1 MAKSLRSLIRLHDWD
16 VDEKRR
22 VLSEYLG
29 QIAVLEERAR
39 KLEESVIKEQK
50 VAAEVPGEAGLYYG
64 NFANLVI
71 QRREQLAE
79 AAAAVEKQIVQAREN
94 LRQAYRELKKYETA
108 QANRDARELAES
120 NRREQIDLDEI
131 GIQGFLRKR
140 K

>member
-29 QIAVLEERAR
+29 QVAVIEERAR
-39 KLEESVIKEQK
+39 KLEESVIREQK
-50 VAAEVPGEAGLYYG
+50 IAAEVPGEAGLYYG
-64 NFANLVI
+64 NFANMVI
-71 QRREQLAE
+71 QRRELLAQLKAE
-79 AAAAVEKQIVQAREN
+79 LEKQVVTAREN

-108 QANRDARELAES
+108 QANRDEREEAEG

-140 K
+140 G

>member
-22 VLSEYLG
+22 VLTSLLG
-29 QIAVLEERAR
+29 QIEVLEERGR
-39 KLEESVIKEQK
+39 RLEASVIREQK
-50 VAAEVPGEAGLYYG
+50 VAAETPGESGLYYG
-64 NFANLVI
+64 HFANLVI
-71 QRREQLAE
+71 LRREQLAE
-79 AAAAVEKQIVQAREN
+79 AKAAIEKQIVEAREN

-108 QANRDARELAES
+108 QANRDKREQAED

-140 K
+140 S